1 MQFVKMTLFVV
12 AVEVFS
18 PSFGR
23 FQDNFRHE
31 IRKKKLFN
39 PDWKMSQKQLKL
51 LGVPNLQNFPLS
63 TR

>member
-12 AVEVFS
+12 VKVFS

-31 IRKKKLFN
+31 IRTKKLLN
-39 PDWKMSQKQLKL
+39 PNGKMSQKQLKL
-51 LGVPNLQNFPLS
+51 YKISLYQLDK
-63 TR
+63 